1 MKLREIPENGT
12 IGIVAPAFPPESNK
26 LESGIAYLENLGYK
40 IKRGKTLGGRHG
52 YFAGNDQL
60 RAGDLNEM
68 YSDPNVDA
76 IICARGGWGSL
87 RILDLLDYELI
98 RDNPKLLI
106 GYSDI
111 TTLQL
116 AIWKNC
122 RVPSLSGPMAAVEMG
137 KGIHRFTEKYFL
149 DQISGNHSGIIIDLP
164 GVNAEIRGEEDRS
177 GILLGGCLSLVTSLL
192 GTKYEPDF
200 NKVILVLEDIAEE
213 PYKIDRHLAQLKQAG
228 VFEKIG
234 GLILGDFIDCEP
246 KKDDQHAFTV
256 NEIFSDYFSGKTFP
270 VISGFPYG
278 HGDKKISMP
287 IGIPVTISASS
298 RFLKIGNLFTPES
311 V

>member
-1 MKLREIPENGT
+1 MKIRNIRDGGT
-12 IGIVAPAFPPESNK
+12 IGIVAPAFPPDNK
-26 LESGIAYLENLGYK
+26 KLDPGIEYLEHLGFN
-40 IKRGKTLGGRHG
+40 IKRGKTLNARHG
-52 YFAGNDQL
+52 YFAGNDLL

-68 YSDPNVDA
+68 FGDPDVDA

-87 RILDLLDYELI
+87 RILNLLDYDLI
-98 RDNPKLLI
+98 KENPKLLI

-116 AIWKNC
+116 GIWKNC
-122 RVPSLSGPMAAVEMG
+122 RVPSLSGPMVAVEMG

-149 DQISGNHSGIIIDLP
+149 DQILGNHSALTIDLQSVDADIK
-164 GVNAEIRGEEDRS
+164 GKTDHS
-177 GILLGGCLSLVTSLL
+177 GILLGGCLSLVASIL

-200 NKVILVLEDIAEE
+200 EGVILFLEDIGEE

-228 VFEKIG
+228 IFEKIG
-234 GLILGDFIDCEP
+234 GLILGDFLDCEP
-246 KKDDQHAFTV
+246 EKNQQSFSVH
-256 NEIFSDYFSGKTFP
+256 ELLSDYFNGMSYP

-278 HGDKKISMP
+278 HGDKKIS
-287 IGIPVTISASS
+287 IPVGIFATINTKS
-298 RFLKIGNLFTPES
+298 RLLKIENLYNHEF